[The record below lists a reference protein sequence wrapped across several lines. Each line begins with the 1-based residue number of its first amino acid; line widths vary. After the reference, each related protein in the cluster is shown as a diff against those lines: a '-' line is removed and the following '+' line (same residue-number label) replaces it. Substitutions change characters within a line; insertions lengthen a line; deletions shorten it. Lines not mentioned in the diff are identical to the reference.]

1 MIYKSYLAP
10 IDEYSDFAFRL
21 LCQRHGADATCIPL
35 VNSMAIVQGKLS
47 RVDAKEKE
55 KNLGVQIVGNDPK
68 IIGKACEIINMEK
81 PFLSWFNL
89 NCGCPSSRTMDSGGG
104 SAMLAHPEKIY
115 QAVTEM
121 KKKVDKPVSVKIRIK
136 NNRDQTIKLC
146 KELAKADVD
155 SIIIHGRTPMQGYSG
170 KADWDIVRSVK
181 SRIDVPVIGNGDIIS
196 KSQGDLYVMDGYCD
210 SFMVGRA
217 VMSNPMLF
225 SDKKPESFEQKM
237 KLLNEYVE
245 IHRKYSEPSVK
256 HVRSKAVNFLSGVD
270 WAAKLRNGLSRAKS
284 VVEILTMIEKQAEEN
299 PGSIKK

>member
-47 RVDAKEKE
+47 IVDAKEKE
-55 KNLGVQIVGNDPK
+55 RNLGVQIVGNDPK
-68 IIGKACEIINMEK
+68 IIGKACEIISMEK

-104 SAMLAHPEKIY
+104 SAMLAYPKKIS
-115 QAVTEM
+115 QALSEM
-121 KKKVDKPVSVKIRIK
+121 KKKVDKPVSVKIRVK
-136 NNRDQTIKLC
+136 TNRKYTIKLC
-146 KELAKADVD
+146 KELVKTEID
-155 SIIIHGRTPMQGYSG
+155 SIILHGRTPKQGYSG
-170 KADWDIVRSVK
+170 KADWELIRAVSSEVDIP
-181 SRIDVPVIGNGDIIS
+181 IIGNGDIVS
-196 KSQGDLYVMDGYCD
+196 LSQGKGYVEDGYCD

-217 VMSNPMLF
+217 AMSNPMLF
-225 SDKKPESFEQKM
+225 SDEKPESFDDKI
-237 KLLNEYVE
+237 KLLEEYVE

-256 HVRSKAVNFLSGVD
+256 HVRSKAINFLSGVD
-270 WAAKLRNGLSRAKS
+270 WAAKLRNSLSRAKS

-299 PGSIKK
+299 P